1 MKPLILTFAVERSE
15 GSREIFEYSKKDSLN
30 VIVNSKGELI
40 PFINIH
46 YDAIEFQT
54 KTRIKPEQD
63 DESSSMLELQTKTRV
78 EAEKDDDS
86 FSMLALQ
93 TKTEVNQERDD
104 EVKTLLELQT
114 KTFSKP
120 EQDDN

>member
-1 MKPLILTFAVERSE
+1 MKPLILSYAVERSE
-15 GSREIFEYSKKDSLN
+15 GSRAIFEYSKKESLN
-30 VIVNSKGELI
+30 VILNSKGELI

-46 YDAIEFQT
+46 DDAIEFQT
-54 KTRIKPEQD
+54 KTRTKPEQD
-63 DESSSMLELQTKTRV
+63 DESSSMVELQTKTKV

-93 TKTEVNQERDD
+93 TKTEVNPERDD

>member
-1 MKPLILTFAVERSE
+1 MKPLILNYAVERSE
-15 GSREIFEYSKKDSLN
+15 GSKAIFEYSKKESLN
-30 VIVNSKGELI
+30 VVLNSKGDII

-46 YDAIEFQT
+46 DDAIEFQT
-54 KTRIKPEQD
+54 KTRTKPEQD
-63 DESSSMLELQTKTRV
+63 DEGSSLLELQTKTKV

-93 TKTEVNQERDD
+93 TKTEVNPERDD

-114 KTFSKP
+114 KTFSKT

>member
-1 MKPLILTFAVERSE
+1 MKPLILSYAVERSE
-15 GSREIFEYSKKDSLN
+15 GSKTVYEYSNVESLN
-30 VIVNSKGELI
+30 VIVNTKGEII
-40 PFINIH
+40 PFIDINNGSI
-46 YDAIEFQT
+46 
-54 KTRIKPEQD
+54 
-63 DESSSMLELQTKTRV
+63 ELQTKTKV
-78 EAEKDDDS
+78 ESEKDDDS

-114 KTFSKP
+114 KTFTKT

>member
-1 MKPLILTFAVERSE
+1 MKPLILNYAVERSE
-15 GSREIFEYSKKDSLN
+15 GSKAIFEYSKKESLN
-30 VIVNSKGELI
+30 VVLNSKGDII

-46 YDAIEFQT
+46 NDALLFQT
-54 KTRIKPEQD
+54 KTLAKPEQD
-63 DESSSMLELQTKTRV
+63 DQNLSMLDLQTKTKVDSER
-78 EAEKDDDS
+78 DDDS
-86 FSMLALQ
+86 YSMLAIQ

>member
-1 MKPLILTFAVERSE
+1 MKPLILSYAVERTE
-15 GSREIFEYSKKDSLN
+15 GPKTVYEYSKAESLN
-30 VIVNSKGELI
+30 VFVNSKGEII
-40 PFINIH
+40 PFIDINTGSI
-46 YDAIEFQT
+46 DFQT
-54 KTRIKPEQD
+54 KTLTKTEQD
-63 DESSSMLELQTKTRV
+63 DDSLSMLELQTKTKV

-104 EVKTLLELQT
+104 EEKALLELQT
-114 KTFSKP
+114 KTFTKT